1 MALFINV
8 RQSAFPN
15 NLAFEHFQ
23 KSSSLRSKQ
32 NGMNLIKQNTFVFVS
47 KCVVSFFTCFSFV
60 LSLYPSY
67 ITCDKL
73 LSLTPVEYAH
83 YSSPSVY
90 ESKYSIMIADFLYW
104 HLTLLLYKKLVWH
117 LYQRTS
123 MLPPDRLLI
132 YLQIL
137 LSST

>member
-1 MALFINV
+1 MFGSQHS
-8 RQSAFPN
+8 RQGFPKQSSIR
-15 NLAFEHFQ
+15 APP

-32 NGMNLIKQNTFVFVS
+32 NGMNLIKQNTFGFVL
-47 KCVVSFFTCFSFV
+47 KCVMSFFTCFSFV
-60 LSLYPSY
+60 LSLYTSY
-67 ITCDKL
+67 ITSDKL
-73 LSLTPVEYAH
+73 LSLTPVEYAR

-90 ESKYSIMIADFLYW
+90 ASKYSIMIADFLYW
-104 HLTLLLYKKLVWH
+104 HLTPLLYKKLVGH

-123 MLPPDRLLI
+123 MLPPNRLLI